1 MHRIVI
7 FICALVLTLPM
18 LSRTSEP
25 GKASVNME
33 KMKSL
38 VGVWEGKDEQG
49 KPIKVTYKLVSGGGT
64 LMETIDH
71 DMHKDGMITVYHLDG
86 EAMMMT
92 HYCSMGNQPRMRA
105 VGGDA
110 SAITFAFVDGTNMK
124 LEDPHMHK
132 LTITW
137 KDDNH
142 VVQEWTMQAE
152 GKDTPPVVF
161 ALERKG

>member
-1 MHRIVI
+1 MKRTAF
-7 FICALVLTLPM
+7 FICALIGTISL
-18 LSRTSEP
+18 LSLASEP
-25 GKASVNME
+25 DKGSANMD
-33 KMKSL
+33 KMKAL

-49 KPIKVTYKLVSGGGT
+49 KLIKVTYKLVSGGST

-71 DMHKDGMITVYHLDG
+71 DMHKDGMVTVYHLDG
-86 EAMMMT
+86 DAMMMT

-105 VGGDA
+105 AGGNA
-110 SAITFAFVDGTNMK
+110 NAITFAFVDGTNMK

-142 VVQEWTMQAE
+142 VIQEWTMQAE

-161 ALERKG
+161 TLERKG